1 MKRRQLILTMTLAA
15 GFLISGCGNQSNEEH
30 ENHQEESQPKK
41 EATHQGHENH
51 LPNGDIQELT
61 ASMDVLPGFLDK
73 QPKEIAAIYA
83 TAPKYKELLESMP
96 CYCGCGDSAGHK
108 DNYDCFVAENKA
120 DGQIVWDDHGTKCGT
135 CLEIAAISMSESANG
150 KSDLEIRKMIDE
162 KYKEGYAEPT
172 PTPLPAS

>member
-1 MKRRQLILTMTLAA
+1 MKRRQLVLTMTLAA
-15 GFLISGCGNQSNEEH
+15 GFLISGCGNQGNEDH
-30 ENHQEESQPKK
+30 KNHQEKSQSKN
-41 EATHQGHENH
+41 EGSHQGHENH

-83 TAPKYKELLESMP
+83 AAYKYKELLESMP
-96 CYCGCGDSAGHK
+96 CYCGCGGSAGHK
-108 DNYDCFVAENKA
+108 DNYDCFVAENKE
-120 DGQIVWDDHGTKCGT
+120 GGEIVWDDHGTKCGT
-135 CLEIAAISMSESANG
+135 CLEIAAVSMSESANG

-172 PTPLPAS
+172 PTPMPAS